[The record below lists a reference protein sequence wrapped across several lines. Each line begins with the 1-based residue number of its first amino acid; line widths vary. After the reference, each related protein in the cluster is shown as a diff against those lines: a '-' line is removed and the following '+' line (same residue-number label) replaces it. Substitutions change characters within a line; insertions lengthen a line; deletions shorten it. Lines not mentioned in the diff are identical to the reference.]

1 MSTTRTP
8 SDPPPSPFRGRWLP
22 LTLAIIALTIIFI
35 LLGLWQLQRLG
46 QRKAAN
52 ANLISRME
60 QPPLTLDGS
69 AVDVEAVD
77 LRRATVTGAF
87 DVANEVVLRNR
98 SYNDSPG
105 VHILTPLRITGSDAA
120 ILVDR
125 GWIPYDASV
134 QLPAFAPPPGE
145 VQVQGILRR
154 GHTRTSSLA
163 PVDPAPPAG
172 GRLDAW
178 YRADIARI
186 QEQTPYPLLPVF
198 MEEERAP
205 AALFSLPRPDP
216 DIALDEG
223 PHLGYAIQWFAF
235 AFISGFGYVFF
246 YHTRSLA
253 NGVPEDLDED
263 AFG

>member
-1 MSTTRTP
+1 MP
-8 SDPPPSPFRGRWLP
+8 KFLRGRWLP

-35 LLGLWQLQRLG
+35 LLGVWQLQRLG

-52 ANLISRME
+52 ANLIARME
-60 QPPLTLDGS
+60 QAPLTLDGS
-69 AVDVEAVD
+69 AVDVETVD
-77 LRRATVTGAF
+77 LRRATVTGTF
-87 DVANEVVLRNR
+87 DIGNEVVLRNR
-98 SYNDSPG
+98 SYNDSAG

-125 GWIPYDASV
+125 GWIPYDAAPE
-134 QLPAFAPPPGE
+134 LPAFAPPPGE

-154 GHTRTSSLA
+154 GQTRTSSLA

-178 YRADIARI
+178 HRADLARI
-186 QEQTPYPLLPVF
+186 QEQMPYPLLPVF
-198 MEEERAP
+198 MEAERAP
-205 AALFSLPRPDP
+205 DAAFSLPRPDP

-235 AFISGFGYVFF
+235 AFIAGFGYVFF
-246 YHTRSLA
+246 YHARSRA
-253 NGVPEDLDED
+253 GSASADTDED
-263 AFG
+263 VF